1 MGSTIAGITGF
12 QKTDK
17 LGSLLP
23 SLPAMSDTVGA
34 LGRAGSIIP
43 AHRSSRPVGATRE
56 RGYTGSKATVDMVR
70 GTMSPRKRPNPAP
83 SHGPG
88 EELDPSSY
96 ILPLISLFLKLQR
109 NKG

>member
-1 MGSTIAGITGF
+1 MGSTIVGIIDF

-17 LGSLLP
+17 VRPLLLSSL
-23 SLPAMSDTVGA
+23 AMSDTVGA

-56 RGYTGSKATVDMVR
+56 RGYTGSKATMDMVR

-83 SHGPG
+83 SHGSG

-96 ILPLISLFLKLQR
+96 IEALSGMR
-109 NKG
+109 